1 MLEIKNYNN
10 FILKDIS
17 FVLENN
23 ENLLILGENGAGKS
37 TLAKVLVNLISNNS
51 VFYEKEN
58 LSKVSALK
66 RANIINYIPP
76 KFDIFDEFLTLKEYL
91 QSSFIEA
98 YDYKKLE
105 TVIEL
110 LKLEKLLDSP
120 CKLLSS
126 GEKQLLLLASAI
138 LHNAQITIFDELT
151 ANLDIT
157 RLKDVFSILSSNSNP
172 NSSSH
177 FLEQKIIITHNL
189 DFAYAL
195 KYKVLFIK
203 NGKIEFFGSH
213 DSFFSDE
220 NLELFYNKS
229 IKKIENHLVVDL

>member
-17 FVLENN
+17 FTLKND

-58 LSKVSALK
+58 LSKLSALK
-66 RANIINYIPP
+66 RAKIINYIPP
-76 KFDIFDEFLTLKEYL
+76 RFDIFDEFLTLKEYL
-91 QSSFIEA
+91 QSSFIDEC
-98 YDYKKLE
+98 DNKKLE
-105 TVIEL
+105 TIIKL
-110 LKLEKLLDSP
+110 LKLEKLLNSP

-157 RLKDVFSILSSNSNP
+157 RLKDVFSILNSNL
-172 NSSSH
+172 NSN

-229 IKKIENHLVVDL
+229 IKKLENHLVVDL